1 MDLKNLF
8 KCLQAIEQSESGAR
22 DSKSVKQVL
31 PQSIARLSENLKA
44 AVQHVNTLKLMKT
57 TDIDSDKV
65 QKEIG
70 HLVEK

>member
-1 MDLKNLF
+1 
-8 KCLQAIEQSESGAR
+8 
-22 DSKSVKQVL
+22 L